1 MGTTAQLLVNSD
13 CGPGLAEEV
22 AMPYLTNVARDRQR
36 VWAFDRISAELFA
49 RQDQSHRA
57 IAKHLR
63 LPRKMVNEMCERIV
77 YYSRCPCPHP
87 PK

>member
-1 MGTTAQLLVNSD
+1 
-13 CGPGLAEEV
+13 
-22 AMPYLTNVARDRQR
+22 MPYLANVSRDRQR
-36 VWAFDRISAELFA
+36 VWAFDMIRSELIA

-57 IAKHLR
+57 IAKHLG

-77 YYSRCPCPHP
+77 RYSHCPCPHP